1 MMLKKFFRNNY
12 SQSMIAWMI
21 SIYIKF
27 CYHTSSWIIKDE
39 SNIKHLI
46 ASKKKLII
54 CFWHSRL
61 LMAPLCWNFSKEFY
75 MLISSHADGRLI
87 SKAVSHFQISTI
99 TGSQRKKKISSTKEI
114 IKKIKNNQIIGITPD
129 GPRGPKMKSKTGIST
144 IANSF
149 QATILPLSYSARFKI
164 KMKSWDEFLFVFP
177 FNKFVIVWGNPIN
190 SNDSINDNNHAKI
203 VENELNRIT
212 KLSDNLVK

>member
-1 MMLKKFFRNNY
+1 
-12 SQSMIAWMI
+12 
-21 SIYIKF
+21 
-27 CYHTSSWIIKDE
+27 
-39 SNIKHLI
+39 
-46 ASKKKLII
+46 
-54 CFWHSRL
+54 
-61 LMAPLCWNFSKEFY
+61 MAPLCWNFSKEFY

-164 KMKSWDEFLFVFP
+164 KMKSRDEFLFVFP